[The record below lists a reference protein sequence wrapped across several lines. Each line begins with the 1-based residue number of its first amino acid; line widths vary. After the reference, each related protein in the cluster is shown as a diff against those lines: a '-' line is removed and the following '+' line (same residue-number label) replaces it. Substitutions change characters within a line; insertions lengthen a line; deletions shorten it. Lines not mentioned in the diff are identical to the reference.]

1 MDMAG
6 GFRPA
11 RVNVR
16 PVIVNA
22 EGDLQEDGTSPRG
35 GVDDPGLIGPPPL
48 PPDPGPGPID
58 DLAFPIAVYQANQR
72 NMECAKN
79 QCVPMAHANTL
90 QYLEDRYN
98 SIPLVWRLPQLP
110 IPGIGRSFSQGGGDI
125 VFWEPIP
132 ENSLV
137 ANIDSR
143 TKRSGVKDFE
153 TGNGTSRCQQIR
165 GAFGYMA
172 AFGNLAKVKF
182 RHQGGDDP
190 IYGDGTVCDS
200 DELVDLGGLI
210 TATEGVNPTW
220 DWIFEQLQ
228 KGRGVAMSFGRYNNA
243 GNRTSGHMVR
253 VWGAKRFDG
262 KDYLYTLDD
271 SDQGDNEVGTRTEQ
285 WEVADTGGPGD
296 PGNPDGRLNMNG
308 TTWEIEFAISA
319 EAMPTLVIP

>member
-1 MDMAG
+1 
-6 GFRPA
+6 
-11 RVNVR
+11 
-16 PVIVNA
+16 
-22 EGDLQEDGTSPRG
+22 
-35 GVDDPGLIGPPPL
+35 
-48 PPDPGPGPID
+48 
-58 DLAFPIAVYQANQR
+58 
-72 NMECAKN
+72 
-79 QCVPMAHANTL
+79 
-90 QYLEDRYN
+90 
-98 SIPLVWRLPQLP
+98 LP
-110 IPGIGRSFSQGGGDI
+110 IPGFGRSFSQGGGDI
-125 VFWEPIP
+125 IFWEPIP

-153 TGNGTSRCQQIR
+153 TGSGTTRCQQIR
-165 GAFGYMA
+165 GVFGYMA

-190 IYGDGTVCDS
+190 NYGDGTICDS

-210 TATEGVNPTW
+210 TETEGVNPTW

-243 GNRTSGHMVR
+243 GERTSGHMLR
-253 VWGAKRFDG
+253 VWGAMRFDG

-271 SDQGDNEVGTRTEQ
+271 SDQGDNEIGTQTEQ
-285 WEVADTGGPGD
+285 WEVADTGRPGD

-308 TTWEIEFAISA
+308 TTWEIEFSISA